1 MDRFSLHR
9 LLLHILLLLELCLL
23 KLRLLELRLLLL
35 WLSQDLALLDLPLV
49 PVLGQAAAGTKA
61 ADCDERGNTQ
71 DDGAND
77 DEDKGHNTVKE
88 GFYVKIV

>member
-9 LLLHILLLLELCLL
+9 LLLHILLLLELC
-23 KLRLLELRLLLL
+23 LLELRLLLL